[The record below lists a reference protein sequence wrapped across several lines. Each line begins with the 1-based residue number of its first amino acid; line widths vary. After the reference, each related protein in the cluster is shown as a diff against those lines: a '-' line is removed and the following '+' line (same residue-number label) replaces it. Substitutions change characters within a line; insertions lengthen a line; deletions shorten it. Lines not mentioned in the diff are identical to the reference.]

1 MAGTKDKIS
10 TQQPAAKKNNYN
22 PGVPGNKKSFPEREK
37 YYFNGLSLGTK
48 ADYVRIDE
56 SQRKNISRGD
66 VLEEARNLIYG
77 DRAETHGDAKDN
89 FGNIAGLWSV
99 YLGHTVTAEDVA
111 LMMTLMKIARTKSG
125 DVNMDD
131 IIDAIGY
138 LALGGELVSASC
150 PMDAE

>member
-10 TQQPAAKKNNYN
+10 TQQPAAEKNNYN
-22 PGVPGNKKSFPEREK
+22 PGVPGNKKSFPDGEK

-48 ADYVRIDE
+48 ADYDLIDE
-56 SQRKNISRGD
+56 TKRNNVSRGD

-77 DRAETHGDAKDN
+77 DRAETHGDVEGN

-131 IIDAIGY
+131 IVDAIGY
-138 LALGGELVSASC
+138 LALGGELVSASIEQ
-150 PMDAE
+150 DAE

>member
-1 MAGTKDKIS
+1 MENKIS
-10 TQQPAAKKNNYN
+10 EQSPAAEKNNYN
-22 PGVPGNKKSFPEREK
+22 PGVPGNKKSSRDGEK
-37 YYFNGLSLGTK
+37 YYSGGLNFGTK
-48 ADYVRIDE
+48 ADYDRIDE
-56 SQRKNISRGD
+56 SEGKILSRGD
-66 VLEEARNLIYG
+66 LLEEARNLIYG

-131 IIDAIGY
+131 IVDAIGY
-138 LALGGELVSASC
+138 LALGGEIVSSSLQQ
-150 PMDAE
+150 DAE